1 MQAGCQILRR
11 LPIELQTN
19 IITKKLTWRDLVALM
34 ACCDYEGR
42 TVLSSKEL
50 KCVGQKIFNSCCE
63 YKIDGLN
70 WAAMKTMPKQD
81 FIDEYNILWKR
92 IGSFRCYDSL
102 GVQRYHEHHNS
113 NTSDSNDNDNDSSS
127 SSSSSNSSSSS
138 SSSSSS
144 RRRKRRK
151 RRGFARKFTLKLNSA
166 TIAIDRIRHRLPIG
180 RGDVEQVT
188 FHPQLL
194 IVAYTTLDDDI
205 SDEESNKQCFLHVR
219 HVGRLPQKWTTSLLF
234 QSKHLR
240 PYKESNEAAV

>member
-34 ACCDYEGR
+34 ACCDYDGR

-113 NTSDSNDNDNDSSS
+113 NMSNSNDDDSG
-127 SSSSSNSSSSS
+127 SNSSSSS
-138 SSSSSS
+138 SSSSST
-144 RRRKRRK
+144 RRKRRK
-151 RRGFARKFTLKLNSA
+151 KRGFARKFT
-166 TIAIDRIRHRLPIG
+166 
-180 RGDVEQVT
+180 
-188 FHPQLL
+188 
-194 IVAYTTLDDDI
+194 
-205 SDEESNKQCFLHVR
+205 
-219 HVGRLPQKWTTSLLF
+219 
-234 QSKHLR
+234 
-240 PYKESNEAAV
+240 